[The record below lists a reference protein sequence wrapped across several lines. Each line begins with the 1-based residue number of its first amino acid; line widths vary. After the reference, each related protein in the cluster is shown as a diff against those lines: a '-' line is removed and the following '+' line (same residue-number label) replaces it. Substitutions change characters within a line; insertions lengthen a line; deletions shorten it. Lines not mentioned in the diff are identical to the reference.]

1 MSAEIPNRHGK
12 MEGKGK
18 NHKSR
23 DCIAMG
29 RLCFRRECG
38 YKVEQVKCDISEV
51 ILCWIYAGGK
61 IWANMSPPHESQSVM
76 SCSYRITVKGSFL
89 LWSQEQFFCP

>member
-38 YKVEQVKCDISEV
+38 YKVEQVKCDICDLKCTTEFMRVQNLGQDVAPARISERF
-51 ILCWIYAGGK
+51 
-61 IWANMSPPHESQSVM
+61 ESAVAINQ
-76 SCSYRITVKGSFL
+76 
-89 LWSQEQFFCP
+89 

>member
-1 MSAEIPNRHGK
+1 MSAEIPNRRGK

-23 DCIAMG
+23 DCIGMG

-38 YKVEQVKCDISEV
+38 YKVEQVKCDICD
-51 ILCWIYAGGK
+51 LKCTY
-61 IWANMSPPHESQSVM
+61 
-76 SCSYRITVKGSFL
+76 
-89 LWSQEQFFCP
+89 